1 MESTQ
6 AYQTLNLHPSADSQ
20 MVADA
25 YWRLVRIA
33 QSDAAENPDAK
44 AEIERL
50 NEAYTTLSPKTQARP
65 AAARRTPVEQAAGSG
80 VWLLDAVA
88 DWIVA
93 QLNLTKA
100 RWPGRTLEISVIAVA
115 TLALMFIA
123 LSTGAAITLTFLAT
137 AVVFAAIWAPWRKA
151 G

>member
-1 MESTQ
+1 MDSVQ
-6 AYQTLNLHPSADSQ
+6 AYKTLNLHPSADGQ

-25 YWRLVRIA
+25 YWRLVRVA
-33 QSDAAENPDAK
+33 QAEADSPEAR
-44 AEIERL
+44 AEVERL
-50 NEAYTTLSPKTQARP
+50 NDAYTTLSPKTQPRP
-65 AAARRTPVEQAAGSG
+65 APQQRTPVEQVAGSG

-100 RWPGRTLEISVIAVA
+100 RWPGRTTEISIIAVA

-123 LSTGAAITLTFLAT
+123 LSTGAAITLTFVAT
-137 AVVFAAIWAPWRKA
+137 AFIFAALWAPWRKT

>member
-1 MESTQ
+1 MDSSQ
-6 AYQTLNLHPSADSQ
+6 AYKTLNLHPSADSQ

-33 QSDAAENPDAK
+33 QSDADESPEAK

-50 NEAYTTLSPKTQARP
+50 NQAYTALSPKTQPRQAP
-65 AAARRTPVEQAAGSG
+65 QRTPVEQAAGSG

-100 RWPGRTLEISVIAVA
+100 RWPNRTAEISIIAVA
-115 TLALMFIA
+115 SLALMFIA
-123 LSTGAAITLTFLAT
+123 LSTGAAVTLTFVAT
-137 AVVFAAIWAPWRKA
+137 VFIFAAIWAPWRKS